1 MRIATFVAL
10 GAAAL
15 MTALPAHAGPP
26 VVWYAHDVFVGV
38 NACTGLEET
47 VTVDATIYEPVF
59 GVSRSTSTIT
69 TSSGFSG
76 TSAAEISV
84 FHGTFAIL
92 NDVVY
97 NAETG
102 QRIHVHAVVIDD
114 RVSDVTFSCI
124 PAGQT

>member
-1 MRIATFVAL
+1 MRIATFVVL

-15 MTALPAHAGPP
+15 MTALPAYAGPP
-26 VVWYAHDVFVGV
+26 VVRYAHDEFGGV

-59 GVSRSTSTIT
+59 GVSRSTSTIS

-84 FHGTFAIL
+84 FHNTFAIL
-92 NDVVY
+92 NDMIS
-97 NAETG
+97 NPATG
-102 QRIHVHAVVIDD
+102 QRIHVHAVIIDD
-114 RVSDVTFSCI
+114 RVADVSFTCI
-124 PAGQT
+124 PVGQT